1 MPNVNTILVIDDDP
15 IVGLIVERANL
26 KVQLAEQVQCFYNAV
41 DGLDYLTGLADQHK
55 EAPEIIFLDICM
67 PIVNGWQFL
76 EQFETIGWSE
86 TTIYMLASSTDQEQI
101 NRAKKV
107 ANVENYIV
115 KPLTVERLR
124 MIKDHWVEQAV
135 DNAPSSAACD
145 NHKIKPLVLSGLG
158 LNSLK

>member
-1 MPNVNTILVIDDDP
+1 MPNVNSIVVIDDDP

-26 KVQLAEQVQCFYNAV
+26 KVQLAEHVQCFYSAV
-41 DGLDYLTGLADQHK
+41 DGLDYLTGLANQHK

-107 ANVENYIV
+107 AHVADYIV
-115 KPLTVERLR
+115 KPLTVERLKI
-124 MIKDHWVEQAV
+124 IKNHWVEQAV
-135 DNAPSSAACD
+135 DDAPFSTACG
-145 NHKIKPLVLSGLG
+145 NHRTKPLVLSGLG